1 MKTLKIEAPKG
12 YEIDKVNSTFENI
25 VFKEIKKEVTE
36 RVKTLGDAIQELG
49 ENDCEVQQLRKL
61 HSIDSLSTAIIA
73 EQEIVIIVKALNEG
87 WIANWNDSSEYKYFT
102 WFYLGDNFRYNHCS
116 DWCAGSNTS
125 SRLCLKTS
133 DLAKYAGE
141 QFTEIYKKFM
151 N

>member
-49 ENDCEVQQLRKL
+49 ENDYEVQQLRKL

-87 WIANWNDSSEYKYFT
+87 WIANWNDSSEYKYFP
-102 WFYLGDNFRYNHCS
+102 WFYLGDNFRCDYCDS
-116 DWCAGSNTS
+116 WCARSGTS

-133 DLAKYAGE
+133 NLAKYAGE